1 MAPLGALSELG
12 AELEAEAPL
21 ADRHTAG
28 LVEQH
33 AELISRLEEGAPN
46 AEFVTFPGFWSDP
59 SQYQSRFSG
68 SLTKIRGS
76 PALVDDTDTDLPTPG
91 SKNVTLCATLG
102 RPFAR
107 GTIHIAS
114 TDPLAQ
120 PKIDPHVFEEEW
132 GTSLTLTA
140 APPCISPQLIPRVH
154 PPSTQISAR

>member
-1 MAPLGALSELG
+1 MG
-12 AELEAEAPL
+12 
-21 ADRHTAG
+21 
-28 LVEQH
+28 
-33 AELISRLEEGAPN
+33 
-46 AEFVTFPGFWSDP
+46 
-59 SQYQSRFSG
+59 
-68 SLTKIRGS
+68 
-76 PALVDDTDTDLPTPG
+76 DTDTDLPTPG

-140 APPCISPQLIPRVH
+140 ANSSNVRKIAQTCISNGRV
-154 PPSTQISAR
+154 SLTVQAFRLNAIRKD